1 MAKLLPYTAMSVK
14 VLQQTPDPGKMLKR
28 AVDITMKS
36 DFTDYKAAAASGQLC
51 KFIMTAEHTSLFEH
65 CVMTIFIQ
73 NASRSF
79 LAQITRQRTFSPT
92 SGSQHYQDYRD
103 YPMMV
108 HPQVLE
114 HAPTMA
120 LFNCSFNESVGWYA
134 EAIDKLGV
142 PPEEARQLLPNAC
155 AVNYMVT
162 MDVRNILFFLRQ
174 RLCHRNVYEMR
185 IFANILRGLC
195 LIWWPEVFAN
205 SGPACFADG
214 KCNQGKM
221 ACGRPW
227 RTDEP
232 I

>member
-1 MAKLLPYTAMSVK
+1 
-14 VLQQTPDPGKMLKR
+14 
-28 AVDITMKS
+28 
-36 DFTDYKAAAASGQLC
+36 
-51 KFIMTAEHTSLFEH
+51 
-65 CVMTIFIQ
+65 MTIFIQ
-73 NASRSF
+73 NVSRSF

-103 YPMMV
+103 YSMMV
-108 HPQVLE
+108 HPQVFE
-114 HAPTMA
+114 NPEVYG
-120 LFNCSFNESVGWYA
+120 LFQDCLNDNVLYYK
-134 EAIDKLGV
+134 EAIDTFGV

-185 IFANILRGLC
+185 IFANRLRDIC
-195 LIWWPEVFAN
+195 VTWWPEVFIN
-205 SGPACFADG
+205 SGPPCYNG
-214 KCNQGKM
+214 LCNQGKI